1 MALAELTE
9 RVASLES
16 DRQRFMD
23 ALKQAAVMTLK
34 NPIAIGMMPKDMKQ
48 GLRDYLKREGI
59 DL

>member
-1 MALAELTE
+1 
-9 RVASLES
+9 
-16 DRQRFMD
+16 
-23 ALKQAAVMTLK
+23 MTLK